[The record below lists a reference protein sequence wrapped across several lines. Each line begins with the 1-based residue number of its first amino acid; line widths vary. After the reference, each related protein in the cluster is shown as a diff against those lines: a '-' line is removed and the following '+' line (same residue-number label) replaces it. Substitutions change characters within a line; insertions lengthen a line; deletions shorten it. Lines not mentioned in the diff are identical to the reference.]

1 MKVTLLKPHKHA
13 GIDRQVGDEIDVN
26 EAQAIWLAEQK
37 VIESKSIAGKQGAGT
52 NQGATA

>member
-13 GIDRQVGDEIDVN
+13 GIDRRVGDEIEVT

-37 VIESKSIAGKQGAGT
+37 VIDSTSTAGKQIAGT
-52 NQGATA
+52 KQGSAA